1 MDKILGWPQAALLL
15 SGGIFLCA
23 LMLEVTRDGFAANQ
37 NNVRW
42 RLPV

>member
-1 MDKILGWPQAALLL
+1 MDKILGWRQAALLL
-15 SGGIFLCA
+15 YGGIFLCV
-23 LMLEVTRDGFAANQ
+23 LMVEVTRDSFAANQ

>member
-15 SGGIFLCA
+15 SGGIFLCV
-23 LMLEVTRDGFAANQ
+23 LLVEVTSDGFAASQ